1 MIECNKDCSK
11 CKQLNG
17 RTDDKGYPFGYECM
31 KYGDSVFAEQFGD
44 TKVFKTAED
53 YERGLW
59 KRINVVWV
67 NIGIYLKKRMMKN

>member
-1 MIECNKDCSK
+1 MEGKLLIECNRDCNK

-17 RTDDKGYPFGYECM
+17 RTDGKGYLFGYECM

-53 YERGLW
+53 YERG
-59 KRINVVWV
+59 
-67 NIGIYLKKRMMKN
+67 